1 MTKTKTKTTDALVE
15 REINALFGTLLG
27 FVSQLMLNPVDLSLS
42 LRQRQ
47 ASRGL
52 CFKVLNLH
60 ALSKAPSMKKS

>member
-15 REINALFGTLLG
+15 REIHALFGTLLG

-47 ASRGL
+47 ACRDL
-52 CFKVLNLH
+52 CFKALILIGSESILNNCR
-60 ALSKAPSMKKS
+60 